1 MYSPEAISR
10 DISSNLMYSS
20 SSNSSNHGFKNG
32 YIDGGSFFKSKEI
45 LGSSS
50 DLFQTQNQNQNH
62 QQQQQ
67 NSGLIRYRSAP
78 SSYFASYLD
87 GSNTPPTTTNNNNN
101 NSCSNNGDSS
111 ESESIFSALMNNCS
125 EIDPS
130 NDLMSQRH
138 HHNQVL
144 QVSSSSSPMK
154 LEMNEVQSNPQVQ
167 QQLHQT
173 NGNGGFSCT
182 DSSNNNNNGIVQ
194 IGGYQAAVSAGGG
207 TVVGSYSVPVGMENQ
222 LQNSNNNSGNRSN
235 LIRQSSSPAGF
246 FSGIILNFL
255 HIRLLF
261 NI

>member
-62 QQQQQ
+62 QQQQ

-101 NSCSNNGDSS
+101 SSSNNGDSS

-154 LEMNEVQSNPQVQ
+154 LEMNEVESNPQVQ

-173 NGNGGFSCT
+173 NGNGGFSCP

-194 IGGYQAAVSAGGG
+194 IGGYRAAVSAGGG

-255 HIRLLF
+255 HTTLLF

>member
-101 NSCSNNGDSS
+101 SSSNNGDSS

-154 LEMNEVQSNPQVQ
+154 LEMNEVESNPQVQ